1 MTSSPAPSPAAPHTV
16 NPWLVLVTVA
26 SGLFLVIIDQT
37 ILNLALPN
45 LAQSLDASLSEL
57 EWTIIAYT
65 ITLTVLVPVFGRIS
79 DVLGRKRLFIA
90 GVILFTAASLAAG
103 LSPTILWL
111 IIFRIV
117 QGCGGALIT
126 ANVLAIITDVFPPGK
141 RGAAM
146 GIQAII
152 ISAGGAFG
160 PTVGGILITH
170 LSWRAVFFVNVPI
183 GILSAVVA
191 VRVLPSLKSQR
202 RMEPV
207 DWRGALLLV
216 AGLGAVLFGVTKGP
230 EWGWSSPAVLGL
242 SGAGIAVTAAFFLWE
257 SRTRFPLIDL
267 ALLRIPAF
275 TTGQLAGF
283 LALVSLAALN
293 ILIPFY
299 WQSLRGFSAQKAGLL
314 LLPVPITIAAIS
326 PFAGRLSDRFGPRG
340 IATAGLL
347 FVVLS
352 LFLTSFL
359 SATTPI
365 PLVMAALALFGVGM
379 ALFTTPN
386 NNGVMSSVPPERRGV
401 AAGLLGMGRHAGQ
414 SIGIAFVATIFA
426 IFAASGGFA
435 IHGLPSP
442 ADRAAAIADP
452 ATASL
457 YNDAFLRGFRIAMLL
472 AIPLAAL
479 AAILSAI
486 RGGAPRPATGSPP
499 PAPPPQPAPATD
511 PP

>member
-1 MTSSPAPSPAAPHTV
+1 MATPTPAPPHHTAPTV

-26 SGLFLVIIDQT
+26 SGLFLVIVDQT

-45 LAQSLDASLSEL
+45 LAQSLDASLAEL
-57 EWTIIAYT
+57 EWTIIAYA

-90 GVILFTAASLAAG
+90 GVILFTSASLAAG

-117 QGCGGALIT
+117 QGGGGALIT

-160 PTVGGILITH
+160 PTLGGLLITH
-170 LSWRAVFFVNVPI
+170 LSWRAVFFINVPL
-183 GILSAVVA
+183 GIIATAVA
-191 VRVLPSLKSQR
+191 IRVLPSLKSQR

-207 DWRGALLLV
+207 DWRGASLLV
-216 AGLGAVLFGVTKGP
+216 VGLGAALFGVTKGP
-230 EWGWSSPAVLGL
+230 EWGWASPGVLGL
-242 SGAGIAVTAAFFLWE
+242 SGAGIAIIAGFFLWE

-275 TTGQLAGF
+275 AAGQIAGF

-314 LLPVPITIAAIS
+314 LLPIPITIAVIS
-326 PFAGRLSDRFGPRG
+326 PFAGRLSDRFGARG

-352 LFLTSFL
+352 LFLSSL
-359 SATTPI
+359 LGATTPI
-365 PLVMAALALFGVGM
+365 PMVMGAISLFGVGM

-386 NNGVMSSVPPERRGV
+386 NSGVMSSVPADRRGV
-401 AAGLLGMGRHAGQ
+401 AAGLLGMGRYAGQ
-414 SIGIAFVATIFA
+414 SIGIAFVASVFA
-426 IFAASGGFA
+426 IFAVSGGFA

-442 ADRAAAIADP
+442 ADRTLARADP
-452 ATASL
+452 STAVL
-457 YNDAFLRGFRIAMLL
+457 YNDAFVRGFRMAMRL
-472 AIPLAAL
+472 AIPVAGAA
-479 AAILSAI
+479 AFLSAI
-486 RGGAPRPATGSPP
+486 RSATPRAISESPP
-499 PAPPPQPAPATD
+499 AQPAATSN
-511 PP
+511 PR